1 MSFASETKTELCQAM
16 PQNSCCRKAECYG
29 MLLFG
34 RSFSQNAI
42 SLTIEN
48 TAAAHRAAQ
57 LTAETVGVIVDISTS
72 LLRRKERKS
81 AFTVAV
87 SGGGQREEVLSCFGH
102 TGKEIHLRINRANM
116 ENDCCACAFLRGV
129 FLSCG
134 TVTDPSK
141 DYHLEFVV
149 PFMNL
154 ARDLGAF
161 ISEIYELDLQP
172 GLLNRKGSYVVYIKG
187 SEHVADFL
195 TFMGAGKAAMSLMQV
210 KMLKEV
216 RNNVNRKT
224 NFETAN
230 IDKTAS
236 AAAAQIVAI
245 EKIIRSAGGL
255 SALPEE
261 LRELAALRCRYP
273 EMSLRELGA
282 TLSEP
287 LSRSGVN
294 HRLQRIMEFARVL

>member
-1 MSFASETKTELCQAM
+1 MSFASETKTELCQAV

-34 RSFSQNAI
+34 RSFSGNSV
-42 SLTIEN
+42 SLTTEN
-48 TAAAHRAAQ
+48 SSAAHRAAQ
-57 LTAETVGVIVDISTS
+57 LTAETVGVFVDISTS

-81 AFTVAV
+81 AFTVSV
-87 SGGGQREEVLSCFGH
+87 SGDGQRETVLAYFGH
-102 TGKEIHLRINRANM
+102 TDKEIHLRINRANM

-134 TVTDPSK
+134 TVSDPQK

-154 ARDLGAF
+154 AKDLSSF

-195 TFMGAGKAAMSLMQV
+195 TYMGAGKAAMSLMQT

-230 IDKTAS
+230 LDKTAS
-236 AAAAQIVAI
+236 AAAEQIVAI

-255 SALPEE
+255 STLPEE
-261 LRELAALRCRYP
+261 LRELAVLRCRYP

-282 TLSEP
+282 MLSDP

-294 HRLQRIMEFARVL
+294 HRLQRIMDIARVL

>member
-16 PQNSCCRKAECYG
+16 QQDSCCRRAECYG

-34 RSFSQNAI
+34 RSFSENAI
-42 SLTIEN
+42 SLTTESS
-48 TAAAHRAAQ
+48 AAAHRAAQ
-57 LTAETVGVIVDISTS
+57 LTAETAGVIVDISTS
-72 LLRRKERKS
+72 LWHRKERKS

-87 SGGGQREEVLSCFGH
+87 SGSGQREAVLACFGH
-102 TGKEIHLRINRANM
+102 MKAEINLRINRANI
-116 ENDCCACAFLRGV
+116 ENECCACAFLRGV

-134 TVTDPSK
+134 TVSDPQK

-154 ARDLGAF
+154 AKDLSAF

-172 GLLNRKGSYVVYIKG
+172 GLLNRKGSYVVYVKG
-187 SEHVADFL
+187 SEHVADFM
-195 TFMGAGKAAMSLMQV
+195 TFMGAGKAAMNLMQV

-230 IDKTAS
+230 IDKTAL
-236 AAAAQIVAI
+236 AAAEQIVAI
-245 EKIIRSAGGL
+245 EKITNSAGGI
-255 SALPEE
+255 SILPEE
-261 LRELAALRCRYP
+261 LRELAVLRCRYP
-273 EMSLRELGA
+273 ELSLRELGA
-282 TLSEP
+282 TLSDP

-294 HRLQRIMEFARVL
+294 HRLQRIMDIAREL